1 MNLHSERRVLRF
13 EWGKELNRGS
23 LNKNTKKHDK
33 YERIIEA
40 AIKVFSQKGFHKSR
54 ISDIAE
60 EAKVADGTI
69 YLYFKNKDDLLI
81 TIFESKLKEIIDVF
95 SKAIK
100 EEPDPIFKLARFICL
115 YFSMMEQHP
124 DLASILTV
132 ELRQSHKFM
141 KEYTPQ
147 KFGEFL
153 KLITDIV
160 IEGKDKNLFREDV
173 LPGVVKRGLFGAMNE
188 METFWMLVPKA
199 KRSKYS
205 SEDAA
210 RQMCDIFIRGLLKD
224 PKLWDSKK
232 GEFFKQKGG
241 EL

>member
-1 MNLHSERRVLRF
+1 MNKASPE
-13 EWGKELNRGS
+13 KDD
-23 LNKNTKKHDK
+23 KKHDK
-33 YERIIEA
+33 YKRIIDA
-40 AIKVFSQKGFHKSR
+40 AIKVFSQKGFHKAR
-54 ISDIAE
+54 ISDVAE
-60 EAKVADGTI
+60 EANVADGTI

-81 TIFESKLKEIIDVF
+81 TIFESKLKEIIDKF
-95 SKAIK
+95 TKAIDS
-100 EEPDPIFKLARFICL
+100 EPDPIFKLARFIWL

-124 DLASILTV
+124 DLASILTI

-153 KLITDIV
+153 KLITNIV

-205 SEDAA
+205 AQDAA
-210 RQMCDIFIRGLLKD
+210 KQVCDIFIRGLLKD
-224 PKLWDSKK
+224 PTLWDSRK

>member
-1 MNLHSERRVLRF
+1 MSKVSPDKDN
-13 EWGKELNRGS
+13 
-23 LNKNTKKHDK
+23 KKHDK
-33 YERIIEA
+33 YGRIIDA
-40 AIKVFSQKGFHKSR
+40 AIKVFSQKGFHKAR
-54 ISDIAE
+54 ISDVADQ
-60 EAKVADGTI
+60 ADVADGTI

-81 TIFESKLKEIIDVF
+81 TIFEGKLKEIIDTFKTV
-95 SKAIK
+95 IK
-100 EEPDPIFKLARFICL
+100 NEPDPVFKMARFICL
-115 YFSMMEQHP
+115 YFSMMEQFP

-153 KLITDIV
+153 KLITEIV
-160 IEGKDKNLFREDV
+160 IEGKDKNLFREDI

-188 METFWMLVPKA
+188 METFWMLVPRA

-205 SEDAA
+205 TQDAA
-210 RQMCDIFIRGLLKD
+210 RQVCDIFIRGLLKE
-224 PKLWDSKK
+224 PKSWDSRK